1 MKPCT
6 RSAFAPTYTVETRT
20 TAMSLRGYCLTLSAR
35 TDCSP
40 AIRMT
45 RLTTMA
51 RTGRL
56 MKRSVN
62 RIGCSSV
69 VFRPGS
75 RVVPGL
81 NGVVHEDRGAVPQL
95 EHAGCHHLVARV
107 DAVQHGHLIAP
118 GRPRLHE
125 LLPHAAVRLAVLTFY
140 FRDDEDGIP
149 IGRVADGRR
158 RQRDHCLGGAERNLH
173 LHEHPR
179 PQPAA
184 RV

>member
-1 MKPCT
+1 MKPRT

-56 MKRSVN
+56 MNRSVN
-62 RIGCSSV
+62 RIACSSV
-69 VFRPGS
+69 VFRPWR

-81 NGVVHEDRGAVPQL
+81 DGVVHEDCGAVPQL
-95 EHAGCHHLVARV
+95 EHAGCHHLVAGL
-107 DAVQHGHLIAP
+107 DARQHGQLVAAR
-118 GRPRLHE
+118 RPRLHE
-125 LLPHAAVRLAVLTFY
+125 LLPHAAIRLAVFAFHL
-140 FRDDEDGIP
+140 RDDKTGIA
-149 IGRVADGRR
+149 IGRITDRRGRP
-158 RQRDHCLGGAERNLH
+158 RDDCLAGAERHFH
-173 LHEHPR
+173 L
-179 PQPAA
+179 
-184 RV
+184 